1 MAVLIVAL
9 GVMAILWTVAMPV
22 WNQMARREKEEELI
36 FRGSQYARA
45 IGLFQRKYANAN
57 PPSLD
62 VLIQQ
67 HFLRR
72 KYKDPMAP
80 DGEFQLLYQ
89 TPQQPGSPGGSPQGR
104 GVPTAQPPLTTASP
118 VAQGGG
124 VATVGGGGGLVSTT
138 TQQTSGGIIG
148 VASKSKEVSLRVYNG
163 RTHYNE
169 WQFIYL
175 ATTQQP
181 GAPAGGIGAG
191 PASGR
196 GAGPGSGA
204 PGVGAP
210 GGRGG
215 RGDGR
220 GGAQGPGRGTQG
232 PGGPDRGG
240 FQFPPRGTVTPP
252 VQPPSTPGR

>member
-1 MAVLIVAL
+1 MAVLLVAL
-9 GVMAILWTVAMPV
+9 GVMAILWTAAVPV
-22 WNQMARREKEEELI
+22 WSQLARREREEELI

-72 KYKDPMAP
+72 RYRDPMVP
-80 DGEFQLLYQ
+80 GGEFQLLYQ
-89 TPQQPGSPGGSPQGR
+89 TPQQPGSPAGRQGA
-104 GVPTAQPPLTTASP
+104 PAPPSP
-118 VAQGGG
+118 VF
-124 VATVGGGGGLVSTT
+124 TS

-148 VASKSKEVSLRVYNG
+148 VASKSKEASLRVYNG

-181 GAPAGGIGAG
+181 GAPAGGAGAG
-191 PASGR
+191 PGLGR
-196 GAGPGSGA
+196 GAAPGSGA
-204 PGVGAP
+204 PAGLAP
-210 GGRGG
+210 PGG

-220 GGAQGPGRGTQG
+220 GGPGGRGQQD
-232 PGGPDRGG
+232 PALPNRGG
-240 FQFPPRGTVTPP
+240 FPFPRPGAVTPP
-252 VQPPSTPGR
+252 IQIPPQRP

>member
-9 GVMAILWTVAMPV
+9 GVLAILWTIAMPV
-22 WNQMARREKEEELI
+22 WNQLAKREKEEELI
-36 FRGSQYARA
+36 FRGTQYARA

-57 PPSLD
+57 PPSLG
-62 VLIQQ
+62 VLIDQ

-72 KYKDPMAP
+72 KYKDPMVP

-89 TPQQPGSPGGSPQGR
+89 TPQQPGPPGGGQPQGR
-104 GVPTAQPPLTTASP
+104 GVPTPQAPITATSP
-118 VAQGGG
+118 GTQ
-124 VATVGGGGGLVSTT
+124 GGGGLVSTT

-175 ATTQQP
+175 QTSAQP
-181 GAPAGGIGAG
+181 GVGAG
-191 PASGR
+191 PAAGR
-196 GAGPGSGA
+196 GVVPAFGA
-204 PGVGAP
+204 PGSPGGA

-220 GGAQGPGRGTQG
+220 GGPGRGT
-232 PGGPDRGG
+232 PSAPGPDRGG

-252 VQPPSTPGR
+252 IQPPAPRP

>member
-9 GVMAILWTVAMPV
+9 GVMAILWTVAMPAWSQLV
-22 WNQMARREKEEELI
+22 RREKEEELI
-36 FRGSQYARA
+36 FRGTQYARA
-45 IGLFQRKYANAN
+45 IGLFQRKYANVN

-62 VLIQQ
+62 VLIDQ

-89 TPQQPGSPGGSPQGR
+89 TPQQPGPPGGGQPQQGR
-104 GVPTAQPPLTTASP
+104 GVATPQAPVTVTAPGTQGSGPTTA
-118 VAQGGG
+118 
-124 VATVGGGGGLVSTT
+124 GGGGLVSTT

-175 ATTQQP
+175 RTTQQP
-181 GAPAGGIGAG
+181 GVAGGGTGAG
-191 PASGR
+191 PTFGR
-196 GAGPGSGA
+196 GAGP
-204 PGVGAP
+204 AP
-210 GGRGG
+210 GGTGGLGG

-220 GGAQGPGRGTQG
+220 GGPQGPGRGTQG
-232 PGGPDRGG
+232 PGGLGREG

-252 VQPPSTPGR
+252 PPAR

>member
-1 MAVLIVAL
+1 
-9 GVMAILWTVAMPV
+9 MAILWTAAMPV
-22 WNQMARREKEEELI
+22 WNQLARREKEEELI
-36 FRGSQYARA
+36 YRGSQYARA

-57 PPSLD
+57 PPSID

-72 KYKDPMAP
+72 KYKDPMVSN
-80 DGEFQLLYQ
+80 GEFQLLYQ
-89 TPQQPGSPGGSPQGR
+89 TPQQPGSPAGGQGGPAQP
-104 GVPTAQPPLTTASP
+104 GVPAGR
-118 VAQGGG
+118 QGGPPQPSQPQPSQ
-124 VATVGGGGGLVSTT
+124 VFTS

-181 GAPAGGIGAG
+181 GAPAGGAGAG
-191 PASGR
+191 PGLGR
-196 GAGPGSGA
+196 GSGPGSGA
-204 PGVGAP
+204 PGSLAPP

-220 GGAQGPGRGTQG
+220 GGPGGRGQQD
-232 PGGPDRGG
+232 PALPNRGG
-240 FQFPPRGTVTPP
+240 FPFPPPGGITPP
-252 VQPPSTPGR
+252 IQAPPQRP